1 MRDVGMVLDKLIAA
15 GFAVKCEKVYI
26 GMTSVPYLGF
36 NVGRDGTTPRAE
48 KTKAILDLVYEDMR
62 AGGATAAAR
71 YAGMIGFYHR
81 FIPNLHSVLAP
92 FHACKSKD
100 APIAEIMMSLQ
111 MRTAFEFSKHCLA
124 NVTALARPDYTK
136 TFYIDVDAASSSGA
150 GAVLSQR
157 DDENDPD
164 SHRPLAFWS
173 RRFCDEERRYGV
185 RDQECLGLADAV
197 TNWRHIILGA
207 RVIVRTDHRS
217 LQWLLATLHKP
228 GTRASGWVLKLQ
240 GYDMEIEYVPGSQHL
255 VADFV
260 SRQPGQSTTAVPS
273 ETTSR
278 EPIEDRVY
286 DALDT
291 ATEYRDAQTAKRR
304 ATLSDSPPAV
314 ASAHIEVDEIMEMCG
329 YNLDDARARQVIEEE
344 LTADIAQRQK
354 ASQGGGNL
362 GLTDT
367 GTTGTESKGV
377 PLLEVFSAFCTGAT
391 LAPPT
396 ADTAA
401 CDAQEPEPPA
411 KVTTTVASRAAVA
424 FIKRADDGS
433 LLTLVERQDT
443 CTSLP
448 SVDLSHLPLEHKD
461 LENLHKPRPLMY
473 RAQLAAHLLH
483 TYNDPSLAEQLGA
496 RTTTACRRRDA
507 RSAHTHFFVGD
518 GNSLCSSPSPRFIGS
533 VEFVRVDEALL
544 SQLDRDDAM
553 FLAKL
558 DNLNLSLNPARETIP
573 WGADGTKARKAI
585 ENILQPPTTAL
596 AAQTTFRQDLI
607 DTPLPSLADAPN
619 GPAFINTPSDFI
631 TASKYL
637 RERLTRHPDLSMA
650 VDLEG
655 HQLGAHGKTSLIQVA
670 VDSNAPEEQPLVYVF
685 DMLLC
690 DACLRDLSSDLRAV
704 LERPDILK
712 IFHCCYG
719 DAAAL
724 FHEYGVVLRG
734 IFDTGIADCIAR
746 AQHPQKARRLDRVL
760 TYWLGEEVVLSFKE
774 QVQHEPGLWLTR
786 PVTYPLFV
794 YSFEDVTY
802 CNRLAT
808 VLRTQLQSQGLWG
821 LALTLSQQRAPPRGL
836 PPSHALYAPPVTAA
850 IALVDASGRV
860 LCRRQGGSLSL
871 PSDHFQSVLGPKE
884 EARRI
889 WRELMGEPPKL
900 YSLRCAI
907 NSRMR
912 KGVLVG
918 NTLLFV
924 SYVKDLLDCLPLLE
938 AALHDNSFGLCL
950 RPVFCACG
958 PSAGCLAEQAP
969 LFQYL
974 HAIAACTNATS
985 PALVPTFGDNT
996 PTTLHVAAPLVVSS
1010 TGRVTVPLHA
1020 LARSRPGAV
1029 ATANAATTHPLRVAV
1044 IVHDDT
1050 TAFSLTT
1057 HSGGNAFPS
1066 AAIEED
1072 ASRESTAA
1080 RAFDLFAGCSLRKR
1094 TAPSTIGPNLQLMP
1108 RTSSVINAAFDT
1120 LTDLG
1125 VHGNVQY
1132 FACRLPPSFLR
1143 DHASSFYAS
1152 RRPGAGFQLTAQV
1165 LKKFPGFDLTPLDAL
1180 LAVRRL
1186 GPYDRAALQRL

>member
-1 MRDVGMVLDKLIAA
+1 MHDVGMVLDKLIAA

-62 AGGATAAAR
+62 VGGSTAAAR

-111 MRTAFEFSKHCLA
+111 MRTAFEFSKQCLA

-173 RRFCDEERRYGV
+173 RRFGDEERRYGV

-260 SRQPGQSTTAVPS
+260 SRQPGRSTTAVPS

-304 ATLSDSPPAV
+304 AALGQSSDSPPAV
-314 ASAHIEVDEIMEMCG
+314 DSAHTEV
-329 YNLDDARARQVIEEE
+329 A
-344 LTADIAQRQK
+344 
-354 ASQGGGNL
+354 QGGENL
-362 GLTDT
+362 GMTDT
-367 GTTGTESKGV
+367 GTTGLAFS
-377 PLLEVFSAFCTGAT
+377 VFSAFCTVCTGAT
-391 LAPPT
+391 LDPPT

-411 KVTTTVASRAAVA
+411 KATTTVASRAAVA

-433 LLTLVERQDT
+433 LFTLVERQDT

-448 SVDLSHLPLEHKD
+448 SVDLAHLPLEHKD

-496 RTTTACRRRDA
+496 RTTTACKRRDA
-507 RSAHTHFFVGD
+507 RSTHTHFFVGD
-518 GNSLCSSPSPRFIGS
+518 GNSLCSAPSPRFIGL
-533 VEFVRVDEALL
+533 VEFVRVDETLL
-544 SQLDRDDAM
+544 SQLGRDDAM

-585 ENILQPPTTAL
+585 ENILQPPTTVL
-596 AAQTTFRQDLI
+596 AAQTTFRQELI

-619 GPAFINTPSDFI
+619 GPAFINTPADFI

-637 RERLTRHPDLSMA
+637 RERLAKHPSLSMA

-670 VDSNAPEEQPLVYVF
+670 VDANAPDEQQLVYVF

-690 DACLRDLSSDLRAV
+690 DACLRDPSSDLRAV

-724 FHEYGVVLRG
+724 FHEYGVVLQG

-760 TYWLGEEVVLSFKE
+760 AHWLGDEVVLSFKG
-774 QVQHEPGLWLTR
+774 QVQHEPGLWLIR
-786 PVTYPLFV
+786 PVTHPLFV

-808 VLRTQLQSQGLWG
+808 ALRKQLQSQGLWE
-821 LALTLSQQRAPPRGL
+821 LTLTLSQQRAPPRGL

-889 WRELMGEPPKL
+889 WRELMGEPPK
-900 YSLRCAI
+900 SHALRCAI

-924 SYVKDLLDCLPLLE
+924 SYVKDLLDCLPLLD

-974 HAIAACTNATS
+974 HAIAACTNDTS
-985 PALVPTFGDNT
+985 PAIVPTFGDNT
-996 PTTLHVAAPLVVSS
+996 PTVLHVAAPLVVSS

-1020 LARSRPGAV
+1020 LARSRPDAV
-1029 ATANAATTHPLRVAV
+1029 ATTNAATTHPLRVAV
-1044 IVHDDT
+1044 IVHDDAIT
-1050 TAFSLTT
+1050 PTVLRVAAPLVVSSTGRVTVSLHAVVARSRAFSLTT

-1094 TAPSTIGPNLQLMP
+1094 AAPATIGSNLQLMP
-1108 RTSSVINAAFDT
+1108 RTASVVDAAFDA

-1143 DHASSFYAS
+1143 DHASSFYAA
-1152 RRPGAGFQLTAQV
+1152 RRPGAGFQLTSQV
-1165 LKKFPGFDLTPLDAL
+1165 LKKFPGFDLTPLDTLREA
-1180 LAVRRL
+1180 RRL
-1186 GPYDRAALQRL
+1186 SPYDRAALQRL